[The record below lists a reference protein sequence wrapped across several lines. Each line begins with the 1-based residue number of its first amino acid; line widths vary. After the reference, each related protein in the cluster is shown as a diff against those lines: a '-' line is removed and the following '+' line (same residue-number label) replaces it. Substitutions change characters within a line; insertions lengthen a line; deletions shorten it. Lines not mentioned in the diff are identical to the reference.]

1 MATWRM
7 KADPIRNR
15 LYGAL
20 EGFFTAAEMKQ
31 CADDT
36 IEATKKLRPGYCT
49 VTDISQCKPLPPEA
63 AAEIERVQEHFRKSG
78 ARQGVRIVG
87 ASVISGMQFR
97 RTGSSAEY
105 NSVNVPSLE
114 EAEKFLDGLER

>member
-36 IEATKKLRPGYCT
+36 IEATK
-49 VTDISQCKPLPPEA
+49 
-63 AAEIERVQEHFRKSG
+63 
-78 ARQGVRIVG
+78 
-87 ASVISGMQFR
+87 
-97 RTGSSAEY
+97 GSSAEY

-114 EAEKFLDGLER
+114 EAEKFLDSLER